1 MKVVSKILELQ
12 DFVAQRKKE
21 GKKIGFVPTMGYLHE
36 GHLKLM
42 EECKKLADVLVVS
55 IFVNPAQFNDIKDYQ
70 KYPRNTERD
79 LKLCEELQVDVVF
92 LPEVEEIYPEG
103 PISTLKMRIP
113 HLMDKLCGLYR
124 HGHFEGVIT
133 VLGRLFHIVQPDLA
147 FFGKKDYQQYLIVK
161 EFVKELMFPIQIFG
175 VDTVRESSGLAKSSR
190 NARLNA
196 EELEAATLI
205 YRSFKIAEEYCRK
218 KETTIEELTQVIRE
232 VLLTSPLIRVEYV
245 SILNPR
251 DLMEIFE
258 LKGEI
263 FIGVAVY
270 VGEVR
275 LIDNYI
281 FEI

>member
-1 MKVVSKILELQ
+1 MKVISTINEIKDLLTE
-12 DFVAQRKKE
+12 RKKE

-42 EECKKLADVLVVS
+42 EECKKVSDLVVVS
-55 IFVNPAQFNDIKDYQ
+55 IFVNPAQFNDIQDYQ

-79 LKLCEELQVDVVF
+79 LKLCEELNIDIVF
-92 LPEVEEIYPEG
+92 LPSVEEIYPEG

-113 HLMDKLCGLYR
+113 HLMDKLCGSHR
-124 HGHFEGVIT
+124 HGHFEGVIM
-133 VLGRLFHIVQPDLA
+133 VIGRLFHVIQPNVA

-161 EFVKELMFPIQIFG
+161 EFVKELMFPIEIIG

-190 NARLNA
+190 NARLNS

-205 YRSFKIAEEYCRK
+205 YRSLKIAEEYCRK
-218 KETTIEELTQVIRE
+218 KATTIEELTQVIQE
-232 VLLTSPLIRVEYV
+232 VLLTSPLIRVEYI
-245 SILNPR
+245 SILNAR

-258 LKGEI
+258 LKEEI
-263 FIGVAVY
+263 FIGIAVY

-275 LIDNYI
+275 LIDNHI
-281 FEI
+281 FKV